1 MLKMAVKNRKKKET
15 ASINADESTTRRT
28 TATSITEVESE
39 EVLEQKIAEINQILA
54 KDKVWY

>member
-28 TATSITEVESE
+28 TATLMTEAGSE
-39 EVLEQKIAEINQILA
+39 EVLQ
-54 KDKVWY
+54 